1 MSAPHGGEAIQES
14 RRQKLEALRARG
26 IAPFAYRYDVTHR
39 SGAIRAGHAV
49 LEQSGATVRIAG
61 RLMTK
66 RGHGKA
72 SFAHLKDEDGLLQ
85 VYLREDALGPEAYAF
100 ALDLDLGDIVG
111 VEGTVFV
118 TRTGEI
124 TVKATQVALLAKA
137 LRPMPEKW
145 HGLTDVEARY
155 RQRYTDL
162 IVNDEVRLVF
172 RRRSAAIRAAREF
185 LDARGFLEVETPVL
199 QPLHGG
205 ATARP
210 FVTHH
215 NALDM
220 PLYLRIADELYLKRL
235 IVGGFERVYEIS
247 KDFRNEG
254 IDRTHNPEFTMLEF
268 YQAYADYQDMMALSE
283 ELIVHVTRTVLGSLA
298 VPWGEPDREGGEPP
312 TIDFT
317 PPFRRLTIREA
328 ATGALGVDSL
338 PDSEA
343 ELRAL
348 AQRAGVSVDPALS
361 YGRVLDEV
369 VSELVQ
375 PGLREPTFLLD
386 HPRDTSPLAKAK
398 RGEPGLVE
406 RFELI
411 VAGMELVNSFSEQ
424 NDPLEQRRAFE
435 QQMELRARGD
445 QEAQLID
452 HDYLRALEMG
462 MPPTGGVGVGID
474 RLVMLLTRS
483 PSIRDV
489 ILFPHMRP
497 EEGGGAA

>member
-1 MSAPHGGEAIQES
+1 
-14 RRQKLEALRARG
+14 
-26 IAPFAYRYDVTHR
+26 
-39 SGAIRAGHAV
+39 
-49 LEQSGATVRIAG
+49 VRVAG

-85 VYLREDALGPEAYAF
+85 IYFREDELTPEAYAF

-124 TVKATQVALLAKA
+124 TVKASHVALLAKA
-137 LRPMPEKW
+137 LRPLPEKW

-162 IVNDEVRLVF
+162 IVNDDVRLVF
-172 RRRSAAIRAAREF
+172 RRRSAATRAVREF

-235 IVGGFERVYEIS
+235 IVGGYERVYEIS

-254 IDRTHNPEFTMLEF
+254 IDRTHNPEFTMLEL
-268 YQAYADYQDMMALSE
+268 YQAYADYEDMMTVTE
-283 ELIVHVTRTVLGSLA
+283 ELIVHVTSAVLGSLH
-298 VPWGEPDREGGEPP
+298 VPWGEPKEEGGEPP
-312 TIDFT
+312 VIDFT
-317 PPFRRLTIREA
+317 PPFRRLTIKDA
-328 ATGALGVDSL
+328 AAEALGVPRL
-338 PDSEA
+338 PESEA

-348 AQRAGVSVDPALS
+348 AGKAGVAVDPALA
-361 YGRVLDEV
+361 YGGVLDEV
-369 VSELVQ
+369 VSVRVQ
-375 PGLREPTFLLD
+375 PGLRAPTFLLD
-386 HPRDTSPLAKAK
+386 HPRETSPLAKEK
-398 RGEPGLVE
+398 RGDSGVVE

-411 VAGMELVNSFSEQ
+411 VAGMEVVNAFSEQ

-445 QEAQLID
+445 QEAQMID

-474 RLVMLLTRS
+474 RLVMLLTGS

>member
-1 MSAPHGGEAIQES
+1 
-14 RRQKLEALRARG
+14 
-26 IAPFAYRYDVTHR
+26 VTHR
-39 SGAIRAGHAV
+39 SGAVRAQHAD
-49 LEQSGATVRIAG
+49 LAQSLTPVRIAG

-72 SFAHLKDEDGLLQ
+72 SFAHVKDEDGLLQ
-85 VYLREDALGPEAYAF
+85 IYLREDELGSDAYAF

-124 TVKATQVALLAKA
+124 TVKAARVTLLAKA
-137 LRPMPEKW
+137 VRPLPEKW
-145 HGLTDVEARY
+145 HGLTDVELRY

-162 IVNDEVRLVF
+162 IVNDEVRQVF
-172 RRRSAAIRAAREF
+172 RRRSAVIRAAREF
-185 LDARGFLEVETPVL
+185 LDARGYLEVETPVL
-199 QPLHGG
+199 QPLQGG

-268 YQAYADYQDMMALSE
+268 YQAYADYESMMTLTE
-283 ELIVHVTRTVLGSLA
+283 ELIVHVTRAVLSSLS
-298 VPWGEPDREGGEPP
+298 VPWGDPPEPGGAPP
-312 TIDFT
+312 TVDFT
-317 PPFRRLTIREA
+317 PPFRRLTLRGA
-328 ATGALGVDSL
+328 AAEALGVPKL
-338 PDSEA
+338 PEA
-343 ELRAL
+343 EADLRAL
-348 AQRAGVSVDPALS
+348 ARGAGVDVAPTLS

-369 VSELVQ
+369 VSVLVQ

-398 RGEPGLVE
+398 RDDPTLVE
-406 RFELI
+406 RFEVI
-411 VAGMELVNSFSEQ
+411 IAGMEVVNAFSEQ

-435 QQMELRARGD
+435 QQMEQRARGD
-445 QEAQLID
+445 QEAQPID
-452 HDYLRALEMG
+452 QDYLRALEMG

-474 RLVMLLTRS
+474 RLVMLLTGS

-497 EEGGGAA
+497 EEGAGPA